1 MTDAPSEPL
10 SGQPKPRRR
19 WFDLGSLPRAERT
32 LVLACILFWSVL
44 SFLFFSHFVL
54 QAGEVEGDSMVPT
67 MQDGQRYIIWRL
79 LTLFRAPERG
89 EIICF
94 RMPGEEAYTVKR
106 VIALPGEVVQVRGG
120 RVHVGGVLL
129 EEPYLVSGMRTRPG
143 PGLGPMP
150 YRVPPD
156 WFIVLG
162 DNRDYSSDSR
172 SFGPIPREWIVGVV
186 K

>member
-129 EEPYLVSGMRTRPG
+129 EEPYLVSGMRSIVSTETDILRAESPREQL
-143 PGLGPMP
+143 PRRRLAVV
-150 YRVPPD
+150 RV
-156 WFIVLG
+156 
-162 DNRDYSSDSR
+162 S
-172 SFGPIPREWIVGVV
+172 PIPPARLHCVHVHHSL
-186 K
+186 